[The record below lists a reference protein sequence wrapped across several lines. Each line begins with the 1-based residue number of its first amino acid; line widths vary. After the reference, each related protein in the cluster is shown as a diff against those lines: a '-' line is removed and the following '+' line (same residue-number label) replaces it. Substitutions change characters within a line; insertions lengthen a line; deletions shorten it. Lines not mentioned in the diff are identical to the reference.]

1 MLTEEQIDRLADT
14 LNESLDIPFTGEDS
28 EKELL
33 ITLLEQI
40 DNQLGEVGEEFNGII
55 DAVADGSVDED
66 EVEEMKSR
74 AVELLNE
81 HVDIPFV
88 GESSEAAMLQPVV
101 DALVEAAQER
111 IAAAM
116 EDE

>member
-14 LNESLDIPFTGEDS
+14 LNESVDIPFAGEDS

-33 ITLLEQI
+33 VTLLEQI
-40 DNQLGEVGEEFNGII
+40 DNQLGEIDELNEII
-55 DAVADGSVDED
+55 DAVADGSVDEG
-66 EVEEMKSR
+66 EVEDMKSR
-74 AVELLNE
+74 AVEILNE

-88 GESSEAAMLQPVV
+88 GEGSEEAMLRPVV

-111 IAAAM
+111 IAAM
-116 EDE
+116 QEE